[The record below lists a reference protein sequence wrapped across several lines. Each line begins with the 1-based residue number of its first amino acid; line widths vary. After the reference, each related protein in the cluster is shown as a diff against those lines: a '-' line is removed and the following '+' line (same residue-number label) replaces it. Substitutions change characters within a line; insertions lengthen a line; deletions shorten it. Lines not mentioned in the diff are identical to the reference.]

1 MQKHKALNYII
12 DHGYVTGRRGVEEKI
27 NKKYT
32 NKLCDSMGQL

>member
-12 DHGYVTGRRGVEEKI
+12 DHGYVTGRRGVEEKK
-27 NKKYT
+27 KKYT